1 MLVVGGSAFA
11 ISGSLPPSAE
21 LRSEVVSFPFEASL
35 VLVLERTEAAS
46 AISGLLP
53 LSAVLRGEVV
63 GFPFEASLMLVLGFA
78 ERSEAASA
86 IRDLLP
92 LIAWLRGEVVGFP
105 FEPLLMLVVGF
116 AVRTEAAFAISG
128 LLPLR
133 LALNFRVDRRVDFV
147 LLAFL
152 DMGSPVE
159 GCVVKSCP
167 QKKGAMRGAPLCL
180 SSSRQGG
187 KTALMLG
194 RVNLLG
200 GAFSVAW

>member
-1 MLVVGGSAFA
+1 MLVVAEVASAM
-11 ISGSLPPSAE
+11 SGLLPLSAG
-21 LRSEVVSFPFEASL
+21 LSGEVVGFPFEALLML
-35 VLVLERTEAAS
+35 VSGFAVCTEAAC

-53 LSAVLRGEVV
+53 LSAGVRGEVG
-63 GFPFEASLMLVLGFA
+63 GFPFEA
-78 ERSEAASA
+78 
-86 IRDLLP
+86 LL
-92 LIAWLRGEVVGFP
+92 I
-105 FEPLLMLVVGF
+105 LVVGF

-133 LALNFRVDRRVDFV
+133 LALNLAVDRRLDFV

-152 DMGSPVE
+152 AIGSPS

-167 QKKGAMRGAPLCL
+167 QKRNGAGRTVCL

-194 RVNLLG
+194 RVNLFG
-200 GAFSVAW
+200 GCVQRRLVGEQHGVRKVPS

>member
-1 MLVVGGSAFA
+1 MLVV
-11 ISGSLPPSAE
+11 AE
-21 LRSEVVSFPFEASL
+21 S
-35 VLVLERTEAAS
+35 AS

-53 LSAVLRGEVV
+53 LSAGLSGEVV
-63 GFPFEASLMLVLGFA
+63 GFPFEALLKLVRGFA
-78 ERSEAASA
+78 VCTEAACA
-86 IRDLLP
+86 ISGLLP
-92 LIAWLRGEVVGFP
+92 PSAGLRGEVGGFP
-105 FEPLLMLVVGF
+105 FEALLILVVVF

-133 LALNFRVDRRVDFV
+133 LALNLAVDRRLDFV

-152 DMGSPVE
+152 AISSPS

-167 QKKGAMRGAPLCL
+167 QKRNGAGCTVCL

>member
-1 MLVVGGSAFA
+1 MLVV
-11 ISGSLPPSAE
+11 AE
-21 LRSEVVSFPFEASL
+21 S
-35 VLVLERTEAAS
+35 AS

-53 LSAVLRGEVV
+53 LSAGLSGEVV
-63 GFPFEASLMLVLGFA
+63 GFPFETLLMLVPGFA
-78 ERSEAASA
+78 VCTEAACA
-86 IRDLLP
+86 ISGLLP
-92 LIAWLRGEVVGFP
+92 PSAGLRGEVGGFP
-105 FEPLLMLVVGF
+105 FEALLILVVVF

-133 LALNFRVDRRVDFV
+133 LAFV

-152 DMGSPVE
+152 AISSPS

-167 QKKGAMRGAPLCL
+167 QKRNGAGCTVCL